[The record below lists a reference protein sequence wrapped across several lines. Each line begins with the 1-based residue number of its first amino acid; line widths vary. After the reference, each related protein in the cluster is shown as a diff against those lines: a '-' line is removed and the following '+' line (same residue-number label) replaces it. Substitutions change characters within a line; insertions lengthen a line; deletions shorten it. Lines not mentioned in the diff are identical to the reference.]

1 MIESASDLI
10 AVITAS
16 ATAIT
21 GILVA
26 IRYSRCKKITCCGTT
41 CERDLIDN
49 QPSIQAQV

>member
-21 GILVA
+21 GLIVA
-26 IRYSRCKKITCCGTT
+26 IRYSRCKLVKCLCVT
-41 CERDLIDN
+41 CERDLVED
-49 QPSIQAQV
+49 QVREQQV